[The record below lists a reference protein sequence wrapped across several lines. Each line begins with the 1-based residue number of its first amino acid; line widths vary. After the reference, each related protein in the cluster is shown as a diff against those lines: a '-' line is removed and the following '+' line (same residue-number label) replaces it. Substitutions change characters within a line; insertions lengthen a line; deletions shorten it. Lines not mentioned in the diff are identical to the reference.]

1 MEVLVVYDVNT
12 ETREGRRRLRRV
24 AKRCEAFG
32 QRVQYSVF
40 ECILDDKGYERLQ
53 HALKEIIDR
62 TSTACASIGCES
74 RASATSRSL
83 AATWRTTSTSH
94 SSYRGSADPRWWE

>member
-53 HALKEIIDR
+53 HALKEIIDQDLDSLR
-62 TSTACASIGCES
+62 IYRLREPRERYLKIIG
-74 RASATSRSL
+74 RDVAHDIHQPL
-83 AATWRTTSTSH
+83 IL
-94 SSYRGSADPRWWE
+94 